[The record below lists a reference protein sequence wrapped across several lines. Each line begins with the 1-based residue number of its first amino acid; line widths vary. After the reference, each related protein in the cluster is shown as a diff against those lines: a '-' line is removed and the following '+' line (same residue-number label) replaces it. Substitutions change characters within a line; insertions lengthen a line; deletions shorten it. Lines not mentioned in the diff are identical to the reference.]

1 MGVQPFLIPASLNI
15 IIAQR
20 LVKRV
25 CDDCKQVRPLSEI
38 DKTTLQN
45 IKHALSVTPKEELLS
60 RVGAEKMKAPVFYKA
75 VGCDTCSGN

>member
-25 CDDCKQVRPLSEI
+25 CDSCKELMPLSEI
-38 DKTTLQN
+38 DKITLQN

-60 RVGAEKMKAPVFYKA
+60 RVGAEKMKTPKFYKA
-75 VGCDTCSGN
+75 V